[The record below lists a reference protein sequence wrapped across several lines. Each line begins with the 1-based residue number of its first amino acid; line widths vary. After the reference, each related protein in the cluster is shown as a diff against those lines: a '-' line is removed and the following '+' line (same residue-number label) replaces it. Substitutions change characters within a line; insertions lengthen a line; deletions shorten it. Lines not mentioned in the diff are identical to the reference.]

1 MICLVQGVVGSVLYI
16 NRNLVAMKAAGKMP
30 PSWGWIVGMNIIGI
44 GPAPAMHCNDSKH
57 GASSGSA
64 PPLKTDDAIQLYP
77 HINDPFANPWQQRA
91 WTKPPSSWSSSL
103 PHFSGYRGSLNGSQ
117 LDQYNSTGLGDVV
130 WSTWRVLDPG
140 SLDQLRLQLKEVAR
154 RGLWL
159 FDLAGYIPGTPDDCH
174 VNSTDPLAV
183 SSLCEYHIPQPV
195 QDILNETLGER
206 FAGMDNGEQ
215 DGRYLDFAPMQYRG
229 RGGGERARRS
239 ELRQGFL
246 YFMKYFDRMADDL
259 GNRLTSLS
267 SLWNPHYFART
278 AGAENASMRPGVL
291 FVAARPALDEWD
303 YGRPGQF
310 DSRISAP
317 PPPWKCVR
325 TSGGREGCLRNAN
338 HTWTGGHNKNYSG
351 CLTCF
356 CCEPEGDLPT
366 PEPTGILNFHAPLQ
380 NYPTS
385 QEAALLA
392 LLRIGRS
399 TNGATRG
406 KIPCPWLVLD
416 ASLPNKFEGLNSA
429 EDAEFQE
436 VMLLERM
443 LRQIKSDDKAAFAGT
458 TTAGVPV
465 VPPLSVVAVPS
476 LSQY

>member
-1 MICLVQGVVGSVLYI
+1 MICMVQGVVGSVLYV

-30 PSWGWIVGMNIIGI
+30 PSWGWIVGLNIIGI

-206 FAGMDNGEQ
+206 IAGMDNGEQ

-278 AGAENASMRPGVL
+278 GFYTALGAETAQALPNAQITYSMIRG
-291 FVAARPALDEWD
+291 AAKQ
-303 YGRPGQF
+303 YGTWIW
-310 DSRISAP
+310 S
-317 PPPWKCVR
+317 CVSIFNR
-325 TSGGREGCLRNAN
+325 FGAKHCALRN
-338 HTWTGGHNKNYSG
+338 
-351 CLTCF
+351 
-356 CCEPEGDLPT
+356 
-366 PEPTGILNFHAPLQ
+366 
-380 NYPTS
+380 
-385 QEAALLA
+385 
-392 LLRIGRS
+392 
-399 TNGATRG
+399 
-406 KIPCPWLVLD
+406 
-416 ASLPNKFEGLNSA
+416 
-429 EDAEFQE
+429 
-436 VMLLERM
+436 
-443 LRQIKSDDKAAFAGT
+443 
-458 TTAGVPV
+458 TTAGEECVC
-465 VPPLSVVAVPS
+465 STAGTS
-476 LSQY
+476 LSLMRRLMYQQLLSGVKVFAFESLGCDNSPIEKIHRAGRAFAATTDTGVMITPTALIADVMTGFAPARNLYADGQDWTDTSFSTWRLWANSE